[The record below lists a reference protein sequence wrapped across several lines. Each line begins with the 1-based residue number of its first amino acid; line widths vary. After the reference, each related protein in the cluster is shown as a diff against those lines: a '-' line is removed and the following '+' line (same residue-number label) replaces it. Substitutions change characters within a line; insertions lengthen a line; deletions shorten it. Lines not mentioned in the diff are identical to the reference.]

1 MRVIAQMQEN
11 SVIELKGEDKVSM
24 SVSGTRIIAFYCSLL
39 KSQIE
44 CYWACLV
51 YVLTIARNADKKYQT
66 SSLNKFYDTIQWFM
80 QSLYDEKIVE
90 DYEAC
95 SLETIK
101 NAFGRY
107 QQARFVKL
115 TEGGKKKESVVE
127 VIMPI
132 EQL

>member
-51 YVLTIARNADKKYQT
+51 YVLTIARNADKKY
-66 SSLNKFYDTIQWFM
+66 
-80 QSLYDEKIVE
+80 
-90 DYEAC
+90 
-95 SLETIK
+95 
-101 NAFGRY
+101 
-107 QQARFVKL
+107 
-115 TEGGKKKESVVE
+115 
-127 VIMPI
+127 
-132 EQL
+132 